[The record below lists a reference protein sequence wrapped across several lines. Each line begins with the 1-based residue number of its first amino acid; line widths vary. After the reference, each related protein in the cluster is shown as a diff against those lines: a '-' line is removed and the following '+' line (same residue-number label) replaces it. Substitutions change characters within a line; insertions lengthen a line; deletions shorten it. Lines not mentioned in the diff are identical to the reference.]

1 MLFPSHT
8 HTHFR
13 TLTESFGSSRSR
25 PHKKEGRPNFLMRL
39 QSLVAGSTGSL
50 RIKANVSGLMR
61 SIADIFQKI
70 RTTSLLL
77 PSLMPRSHIHGLD
90 AELATNTIRHWT
102 FATSVAYSYWSV
114 AFRIVSVIIRS
125 STYLYSASVSA

>member
-1 MLFPSHT
+1 
-8 HTHFR
+8 
-13 TLTESFGSSRSR
+13 
-25 PHKKEGRPNFLMRL
+25 MRL

-50 RIKANVSGLMR
+50 KIKANVSGLMR
-61 SIADIFQKI
+61 SIADIYQKI

-102 FATSVAYSYWSV
+102 FATFVAYSYWSV